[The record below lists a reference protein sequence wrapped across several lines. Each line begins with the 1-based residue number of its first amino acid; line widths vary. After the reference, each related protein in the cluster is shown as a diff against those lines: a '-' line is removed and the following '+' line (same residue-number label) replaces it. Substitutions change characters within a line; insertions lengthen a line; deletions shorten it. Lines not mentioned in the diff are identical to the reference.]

1 MQVQKMEIKFESTS
15 TRVYTGD
22 AWKLLGELLPEKDVV
37 IVTDINVGELY
48 GHYFPDYPVITIG
61 TGEAV
66 KEPETVET
74 IIKHL
79 LTIGTDRSS
88 FLLGIGGGIV
98 CDISG
103 FVASIF
109 MRGIEFGF
117 VSTTLLSQ
125 VDASIGGKNGVNV
138 NGIKNI
144 IGCINQPS
152 FVICDIVLLRT
163 LPDEEYISGLAEVVK
178 HALIKDYELFEL
190 IERNIKLILARNEDL
205 LNELILR
212 SIKIK
217 ATIVEKDEKESGE
230 RRLLNFGHT
239 LGHAIESTTGLSHG
253 ISIAAGMMVAA
264 EISFDEKLMDREESD
279 RIRNTLQQLGLL
291 KEMNTSWQDIKDIIL
306 ADKKRKGNTIN
317 FILLQGIGN
326 AVQREYPL
334 DEIMKKLKHKIG

>member
-1 MQVQKMEIKFESTS
+1 MEIKFGSTS
-15 TRVYTGD
+15 TRVYMGD
-22 AWKLLGELLPEKDVV
+22 TWGLLDELLPEKDVV
-37 IVTDINVGELY
+37 IITDINVGGLY
-48 GHYFPDYPVITIG
+48 DQYFPDCPVITIG

-66 KEPETVET
+66 KEPDTVET

-79 LTIGTDRSS
+79 LTIGADRSS

-98 CDISG
+98 CDITG

-109 MRGIEFGF
+109 MRGVEFGF

-144 IGCINQPS
+144 IGCFNQPS
-152 FVICDIVLLRT
+152 FVICDTVLLKT
-163 LPDEEYISGLAEVVK
+163 LPDEEFISGLGEVVK

-190 IERNIKLILARNEDL
+190 IERNTQPILERNEEL
-205 LNELILR
+205 LKELILR

-217 ATIVEKDEKESGE
+217 ASIVEKDEKEAGE

-239 LGHAIESTTGLSHG
+239 LGHAIESSTGLSHG

-264 EISFDEKLMDREESD
+264 EISYEEKLMGKDECE
-279 RIRNTLQQLGLL
+279 RIRNTFKRLGLL
-291 KEMNTSWQDIKDIIL
+291 QEIKTSWQEISARIQ
-306 ADKKRKGNTIN
+306 ADKKRKGNNIYY
-317 FILLQGIGN
+317 ILLKGIGN

-334 DEIMKKLKHKIG
+334 DEIMSKIKVKAG